1 MRSLRLAPSGA
12 RAALERACGSST
24 SKAITASIQS
34 IGTKRAFSSLPQLRP
49 SILPTTTT
57 TTTGVFRA
65 PGSTSTTLLSRL
77 SPSTTDAATLD
88 LVPRSAISAH
98 PALAGAGVQ
107 VRCGPRATTART
119 SRLVRKRRHGFLSRI
134 KTRNGRKTLQ
144 RRKDKKRSIL
154 SN

>member
-1 MRSLRLAPSGA
+1 MRSLCLAPAGA
-12 RAALERACGSST
+12 RAAFERACANSN
-24 SKAITASIQS
+24 KATASIQS
-34 IGTKRAFSSLPQLRP
+34 LGTKRAFSSLPQLRP
-49 SILPTTTT
+49 SILPTTSS
-57 TTTGVFRA
+57 VFRA

-77 SPSTTDAATLD
+77 SPSTTEAATLD

-134 KTRNGRKTLQ
+134 RTHNGRKTLQ
-144 RRKDKKRSIL
+144 RRKDKKRATL

>member
-1 MRSLRLAPSGA
+1 MRSLRLSPSGA

-49 SILPTTTT
+49 SILPTT

>member
-1 MRSLRLAPSGA
+1 MRSLRLAPTSASA
-12 RAALERACGSST
+12 RAALGRACG
-24 SKAITASIQS
+24 SIQS

-57 TTTGVFRA
+57 TTSVFRA

-134 KTRNGRKTLQ
+134 RTHNGRKTLQ
-144 RRKDKKRSIL
+144 RRKDKKRSVL